1 MLPATI
7 PTRRFL
13 SVPLP
18 SPAGKYDPDSHSVPT
33 IHFPVRRH
41 MRNPVANPK
50 NRPASR
56 YHPDCRET
64 LSGYRHYP
72 AQRPENPDGNVSI
85 EDLGSYYKLCAA
97 YLRKNYTI
105 KGDFI
110 PGGTRL
116 ILTGGKEKLPAHYEE
131 YFTDF
136 FFVKPMNENETILTA
151 GNPMDRYTC
160 NMDHRL
166 ARFMIE
172 NAELLHSRVKG
183 IFYEMIRILRD
194 DYTFLLI
201 KNMNRQI
208 SILRELPDH
217 PFVIPDGLE
226 LTEAD
231 LC

>member
-1 MLPATI
+1 MHLSI
-7 PTRRFL
+7 PY
-13 SVPLP
+13 VP
-18 SPAGKYDPDSHSVPT
+18 D
-33 IHFPVRRH
+33 
-41 MRNPVANPK
+41 RNIPLKTYWDLLREKPEWIELMWIKVG
-50 NRPASR
+50 
-56 YHPDCRET
+56 ET
-64 LSGYRHYP
+64 LIQVKELEGAIKGKGELLSDFQLLRWP
-72 AQRPENPDGNVSI
+72 KDLNGNISI
-85 EDLGSYYKLCAA
+85 GALGSYYKLCAA

-105 KGDFI
+105 KGDFN
-110 PGGTRL
+110 PGETRL
-116 ILTGGKEKLPAHYEE
+116 VLTSGKEELPVHYEE

-136 FFVKPMNENETILTA
+136 FFVKPMNENETVLTA
-151 GNPMDRYTC
+151 SDTMDRYTC

-172 NAELLHSRVKG
+172 NAELLHSRAKG

-194 DYTFLLI
+194 DYNYHLI
-201 KNMNRQI
+201 QNMNRQI

>member
-1 MLPATI
+1 MW
-7 PTRRFL
+7 
-13 SVPLP
+13 
-18 SPAGKYDPDSHSVPT
+18 
-33 IHFPVRRH
+33 
-41 MRNPVANPK
+41 PK
-50 NRPASR
+50 N
-56 YHPDCRET
+56 
-64 LSGYRHYP
+64 
-72 AQRPENPDGNVSI
+72 PEGNISI
-85 EDLGSYYKLCAA
+85 KDLGCYYKLCAA

-110 PGGTRL
+110 PRETRL
-116 ILTGGKEKLPAHYEE
+116 ILMDGKEELPAHYEE
-131 YFTDF
+131 YFSDF
-136 FFVKPMNENETILTA
+136 FFVKPMNKNETVLTTGDA
-151 GNPMDRYTC
+151 EERYTC

-172 NAELLHSRVKG
+172 NAELLHSRAKG

-194 DYTFLLI
+194 DYNYHLI
-201 KNMNRQI
+201 QNMNRQI